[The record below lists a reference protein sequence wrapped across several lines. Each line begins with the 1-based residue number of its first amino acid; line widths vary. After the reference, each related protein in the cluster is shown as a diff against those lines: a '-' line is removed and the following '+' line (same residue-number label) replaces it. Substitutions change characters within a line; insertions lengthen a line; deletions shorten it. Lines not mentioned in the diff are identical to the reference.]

1 MTMSAVSIIIA
12 MMGSGS
18 FLSVA
23 NGQSQTTNNNN
34 TAGAAGATKKP
45 LPVLLI
51 HGYASDAS
59 VWTKWEDLLKK
70 DGIPFY
76 PITFYKSDDKCGSAA
91 RSCEGIE
98 HAGSTDSQKYDGRIF
113 S

>member
-34 TAGAAGATKKP
+34 TTGATGATKKP
-45 LPVLLI
+45 LPVLFDTWLCFGCI
-51 HGYASDAS
+51 SM
-59 VWTKWEDLLKK
+59 
-70 DGIPFY
+70 
-76 PITFYKSDDKCGSAA
+76 DKM
-91 RSCEGIE
+91 
-98 HAGSTDSQKYDGRIF
+98 GRF
-113 S
+113 A

>member
-12 MMGSGS
+12 MLGSGL

-45 LPVLLI
+45 LP
-51 HGYASDAS
+51 G
-59 VWTKWEDLLKK
+59 
-70 DGIPFY
+70 
-76 PITFYKSDDKCGSAA
+76 TFDTWLCFGCIGMDKM
-91 RSCEGIE
+91 
-98 HAGSTDSQKYDGRIF
+98 GRF
-113 S
+113 A